1 MFSNKFI
8 NKNFRLL
15 SEKSRKFLEEKNK
28 ILIKRN
34 KETNIFDGFL
44 FKLLYSQK
52 YVGHLDVTKE
62 INEFKNKFTD
72 RTCYA
77 ERAKLITDDF
87 LCDYFKFLDDE
98 INNLFYCNKNNPTV
112 IPFISTD
119 GTKSIAYYSSKNKPQ
134 SKKNKNDTFTFL
146 TMGMFNIT
154 YNEPVLLKPVD
165 HKNERKAMIDNLV
178 DTNISNIYVSDKGFQ
193 DAKLFKT
200 LSDNNDYFI
209 CRLRD
214 NSLII
219 NKNITEGDYIVAT
232 NVPNTRVINYKM
244 NDNDYFII
252 TNIPSSVYSHIDIK
266 NIYHKRW
273 IVEEYFKYIK
283 TTMKMNNFIERD
295 WNSIKTSIYCNLIV
309 SKLVYFIK
317 NIFSKKIK
325 NKNQTINKV
334 ALTKDIYKKF
344 LVRFIFN
351 SKFSERFLIKFFRIS
366 INIIVTHLDISNPRK
381 GMFPYT
387 KWYVKGYGKKYILE
401 END

>member
-15 SEKSRKFLEEKNK
+15 SEKSKKFLEEKNK
-28 ILIKRN
+28 ILVKRK
-34 KETNIFDGFL
+34 KETDIFDGFL

-62 INEFKNKFTD
+62 INDFKNKFTD
-72 RTCYA
+72 RTCYS
-77 ERAKLITDDF
+77 ERSKLISEDF
-87 LCDYFKFLDDE
+87 LNDYFLFLDNE
-98 INNLFYCNKNNPTV
+98 INNLFFKNRNDSLI
-112 IPFISTD
+112 IPCISTD
-119 GTKSIAYYSSKNKPQ
+119 GTKSIAYYSSKNKPPN
-134 SKKNKNDTFTFL
+134 KKNKNDTFTFL
-146 TMGMFNIT
+146 TMGMFNVT
-154 YNEPVLLKPVD
+154 YNEPVLLKTVD
-165 HKNERKAMIDNLV
+165 HKNERRAMLDNLIDN
-178 DTNISNIYVSDKGFQ
+178 NIPNIYVSDKGFQ
-193 DAKLFKT
+193 DNRLFKT
-200 LSDNNDYFI
+200 VSDNNDYFI

-219 NKNITEGDYIVAT
+219 NKDIIEGEYNVNTNI
-232 NVPNTRVINYKM
+232 PNTRVVNYKM
-244 NDNDYFII
+244 NNNNYFII
-252 TNIPSSVYSHIDIK
+252 TNIPSLVYSYTDIK

-295 WNSIKTSIYCNLIV
+295 WNSIKTSIYCNLII

-325 NKNQTINKV
+325 NKNQIINKV

-344 LVRFIFN
+344 LIRFIFN
-351 SKFSERFLIKFFRIS
+351 SKFSERFLIKFFKVS

-387 KWYVKGYGKKYILE
+387 KWYIKGYGKKYILE